1 MPNLTQLRLAAR
13 EIFDE
18 TLQAID
24 AGSAVYRAI
33 LRNGNQL
40 QVCGKTFE
48 LGNRQV
54 YSIAIGKAAPG
65 MAAALDEALGTRL
78 TAGLI
83 TAGVPARKVAGKQQA
98 RIPALPCWQVFEGG
112 HP

>member
-24 AGSAVYRAI
+24 ASSAVRRAI

-40 QVCGKTFE
+40 QVCDKTFE

-54 YSIAIGKAAPG
+54 YSIALGKAAFG
-65 MAAALDEALGTRL
+65 MARALDEALGATL
-78 TAGLI
+78 TAGLP
-83 TAGVPARKVAGKQQA
+83 TTGATPYVTA
-98 RIPALPCWQVFEGG
+98 RIPALPRSHGFQGV
-112 HP
+112 